1 MIEEEKRIKKISI
14 PHIGTYSRGIV
25 EEIQKILEKEGIKHL
40 EFILAAPTTKKTV
53 MRGWQLMDENMCL
66 PAKITLGNMLE
77 ALDQQGVNSIL
88 MWDSCGTCRYKVYHI
103 LHRNIL
109 KRLGYKVKMYRFRGW
124 HAFSDLQAVDPAI
137 TKKVVLKV
145 LWRGLWRIWN
155 EDKKLLQHQSR
166 IPKDKPKIGI
176 VGEIYTI
183 LDPNANLQLLE
194 KLEKNGVFIHNSLPL
209 SEYVFKMLWHKPFF
223 RKLGFKRP
231 DINYKIL
238 EEAKREAE
246 NYLPKYTVGGH
257 GKESIINTIY
267 YAKMGFDGIIHVQP
281 FPCMPESTV
290 SEFLDEISEDYHT
303 PVNHLTFDQHFGE
316 ANLNTRIEATVNMLR
331 MGKDFKQF
339 SQKKIWR
346 TVQPRPLL
354 VVPVNNNQEKF
365 YLGVDVGSVSTKGVI
380 MNQEGEIMDSFYL
393 DTARDPIRAIQRGL
407 KQLKDKVK
415 NKHWNIVAT
424 ATTGSGREL
433 AATILGADVAVDEIT
448 CQTLGAIRYVPEV
461 RTIIEIGGQD
471 SKFIQIDENGVPIWF
486 NLNTI
491 CSAGTGSFFM
501 GAAREFGLSI
511 EEFGQIAKN
520 SEREVRITGRC
531 GVFAESDM
539 VTKQQ
544 QGYSKE
550 ALIRGMCMAMPQNF
564 LNNVARNRNIKEPV
578 VFTGGVASNPG
589 AVEGFEK
596 ILKKKVQ
603 VLPYNKISGA
613 IGACLYAQSKINKEK
628 SNFKGLE
635 ISEANFQRKG
645 FICPD
650 CPNQCEIS
658 LLLKDGQILAAF
670 GSRCRKWEALTGKLA
685 SVETINNKG
694 WHDLLV

>member
-1 MIEEEKRIKKISI
+1 MSKKKNPIKKISI
-14 PHIGTYSRGIV
+14 PHIGSYSRTV
-25 EEIQKILEKEGIKHL
+25 REEIQKVFDKEGIKHI
-40 EFILAAPTTKKTV
+40 EFIPTAPTTKKTV

-77 ALDQQGVNSIL
+77 ALDKQAINGIL
-88 MWDSCGTCRYKVYHI
+88 MWDSCGTCRYKVYHL
-103 LHRNIL
+103 LHKNIL
-109 KRLGYKVKMYRFRGW
+109 NRLGYKVKMYRLRGW
-124 HAFSDLQAVDPAI
+124 HAFSDLKAIDPAI
-137 TKKVVLKV
+137 TKKVAFKI
-145 LWRGLWRIWN
+145 LWRCLRRIWN
-155 EDKKLLQHQSR
+155 EDKKLLHHQSQ

-209 SEYVFKMLWHKPFF
+209 SEYVFQKLWHKPFL

-231 DINYKIL
+231 DVNYKIL
-238 EEAKREAE
+238 QEAEEEAE

-257 GKESIINTIY
+257 GKESIINSIY
-267 YAKMGFDGIIHVQP
+267 YAKLGFDGIIHVQP

-290 SEFLDEISEDYHT
+290 SEFLDEISVDYNI

-316 ANLNTRIEATVNMLR
+316 ANLNTRIEATVNMLK
-331 MGKDFKQF
+331 MGKDIK
-339 SQKKIWR
+339 SSPQKGEANKA
-346 TVQPRPLL
+346 QPKPQSIS
-354 VVPVNNNQEKF
+354 PSKDNQEKF

-380 MNQEGEIMDSFYL
+380 MNQKQDIIDSFYL
-393 DTARDPIRAIQRGL
+393 DTARNPIRAIQKGL
-407 KQLKDKVK
+407 KKLKEKAE
-415 NKHWNIVAT
+415 NKHWQIAAT

-433 AATILGADVAVDEIT
+433 AAAILGADLAVDEIT
-448 CQTLGAIRYVPEV
+448 CQTLGAIHYVPQA

-471 SKFIQIDENGVPIWF
+471 SKFIQIDENGVPVWF

-501 GAAREFGLSI
+501 GAAREFGVSI
-511 EEFGQIAKN
+511 QEFGQIAKN
-520 SEREVRITGRC
+520 SDKEVRVTGRC

-564 LNNVARNRNIKEPV
+564 LNNVARNRNITEPV

-589 AVEGFEK
+589 AVEGFER
-596 ILKKKVQ
+596 ILKKKIQ
-603 VLPYNKISGA
+603 VLPHNKISGA
-613 IGACLYAQSKINKEK
+613 IGACLYAQAKVGKEK
-628 SNFKGLE
+628 SDFFGLE
-635 ISEANFQRKG
+635 ISEAHFQRKG
-645 FICPD
+645 FICQD

-658 LLLKDGQILAAF
+658 LLLKNNQVMAAF
-670 GSRCRKWEALTGKLA
+670 GSRCRKWEALTKKKV
-685 SVETINNKG
+685 SEDIIINKS
-694 WHDLLV
+694 WHKLLV